1 MNIAAYFKIFCAFL
15 WRDFY
20 VYGKRASQYL
30 VNYGIIGPVL
40 YVITFAYLQPHVF
53 FESKTSVGLS
63 TFIGNVSQ
71 ILLSLTYTVIST
83 VLFDLKKHKFT
94 QYQLSLLPVR
104 LFVLKE
110 IMFASIWG
118 TFIALPFFPIA
129 RLLLSSSFPVEQV
142 SWPLVVLLLFLA
154 ALCCSSYLFLATS
167 LLKSTD
173 QTRQLW
179 MRVNIPM
186 IILGGFWVPWH
197 IMNKFSPLL
206 GKAVLFNPLIYVTE
220 GLRQA
225 IIGGPLFMD
234 ISTCIVALLGFSLA
248 FTYVSFYVFKK
259 KVDAN

>member
-1 MNIAAYFKIFCAFL
+1 MKAYIKIFFAFL

-20 VYGKRASQYL
+20 VYGKRVTKYL
-30 VNYGIIGPVL
+30 LNYGFIGPVL
-40 YVITFAYLQPHVF
+40 YVITFAYLQPRVF
-53 FESKTSVGLS
+53 FDSNVSVGIS

-71 ILLSLTYTVIST
+71 ILLSLTYTVISG
-83 VLFDLKKHKFT
+83 VLYDLKKHKFT

-110 IMFASIWG
+110 ILFAALWG
-118 TFIALPFFPIA
+118 TFIAIPFFPIA
-129 RLLLSSSFPVEQV
+129 RVLLGSSFATEHI
-142 SWPLVVLLLFLA
+142 SWPTVFLMLFLA
-154 ALCCSSYLFLATS
+154 ALCCSSFLFLATS
-167 LLKSTD
+167 LLTRTD

-197 IMNKFSPLL
+197 IMYRFSPVL
-206 GKAVLFNPLIYVTE
+206 GKAVLINPLIYITE

-225 IIGGPLFMD
+225 IIGGPLYMS
-234 ISTCIVALLGFSLA
+234 IAVCATVLVVFSII
-248 FTYVSFYVFKK
+248 FTLVGMQVFKR